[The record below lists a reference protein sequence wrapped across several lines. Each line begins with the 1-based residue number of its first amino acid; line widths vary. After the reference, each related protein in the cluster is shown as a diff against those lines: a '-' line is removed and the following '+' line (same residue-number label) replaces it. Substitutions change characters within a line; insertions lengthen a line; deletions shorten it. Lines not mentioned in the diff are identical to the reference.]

1 MLKKLDEI
9 VIEKELL
16 DSVEAYN
23 VPGGWDEKDNAV
35 STFKTTMKQKLYSNQ
50 NGKCA
55 YCGLPLDTRNPEIDH
70 IAPKGGPKR
79 PKHTECTFL
88 PLNLVY
94 ACHNCNS
101 SECKGQND
109 VVISKHVDG
118 YRYWSFKMVH
128 PYLDDPCDYFECSDE
143 GTIILLP
150 KKDTDKQ
157 HREKA
162 NFTLDLFNLRT
173 ESKLLEIAKQIA
185 FERNPTN
192 VQEIILQ
199 ISTYRP

>member
-9 VIEKELL
+9 VIEEELL
-16 DSVEAYN
+16 DSVKAYN
-23 VPGGWDEKDNAV
+23 IPGGWDEKNNAV
-35 STFKTTMKQKLYSNQ
+35 LTFKTTMKEKLYLNQ

-55 YCGLPLDTRNPEIDH
+55 YCGLPLDTRNSEMDH

-79 PKHTECTFL
+79 PKHIECTFE

-101 SECKGQND
+101 PECKGQND
-109 VVISKHVDG
+109 VVVSKHILG
-118 YRYWSFKMVH
+118 YRHWSFKIVH
-128 PYLDDPCDYFECSDE
+128 PYLDDPSEYFECNDD
-143 GTIILLP
+143 GAIILLP
-150 KKDTDKQ
+150 KKSTDEQ

-162 NFTLDLFNLRT
+162 IYTLDLFNLQS
-173 ESKLLEIAKQIA
+173 EQKLIEIAKQIA
-185 FERNPTN
+185 FERNPIS
-192 VQEIILQ
+192 VQEIVLQ

>member
-9 VIEKELL
+9 VIDKELL
-16 DSVEAYN
+16 DSVKAYN
-23 VPGGWDEKDNAV
+23 VPGGWDEKNKAV

-70 IAPKGGPKR
+70 IAPKGGSKH

-101 SECKGQND
+101 TGCKGQND
-109 VVISKHVDG
+109 VVISKHAAG
-118 YRYWSFKMVH
+118 YRHWSFKIVH
-128 PYLDDPCDYFECSDE
+128 PYLDDPADYFECSDE

-150 KKDTDKQ
+150 KNGIDPQ

>member
-9 VIEKELL
+9 VIEEELL
-16 DSVEAYN
+16 DSVKAYN
-23 VPGGWDEKDNAV
+23 VPGGWDEKDIAV
-35 STFKTTMKQKLYSNQ
+35 SNFKTIMKQRLYINQ
-50 NGKCA
+50 KGKCA
-55 YCGLPLDTRNPEIDH
+55 YCGLPLDTRNPEMDH
-70 IAPKGGPKR
+70 IAPKGGSKR
-79 PKHTECTFL
+79 PKHTECIFE

-101 SECKGQND
+101 PECKGQND
-109 VVISKHVDG
+109 VVLSKHTSG
-118 YRYWSFKMVH
+118 YRYWSFKIVH
-128 PYLDDPCDYFECSDE
+128 PYLDDPRDFFECSDE

-150 KKDTDKQ
+150 KKGTDKQ

-162 NFTLDLFNLRT
+162 DFTLELFNLRT

-185 FERNPTN
+185 FEQNPIN
-192 VQEIILQ
+192 VQELVLQ

>member
-109 VVISKHVDG
+109 VVLSKHVDG

-185 FERNPTN
+185 FECNPTN

>member
-109 VVISKHVDG
+109 VVLSKHVDG

-157 HREKA
+157 HIEKA

-173 ESKLLEIAKQIA
+173 E
-185 FERNPTN
+185 NPSGL
-192 VQEIILQ
+192 QILQ
-199 ISTYRP
+199 ALCPASTFRTDAQTL